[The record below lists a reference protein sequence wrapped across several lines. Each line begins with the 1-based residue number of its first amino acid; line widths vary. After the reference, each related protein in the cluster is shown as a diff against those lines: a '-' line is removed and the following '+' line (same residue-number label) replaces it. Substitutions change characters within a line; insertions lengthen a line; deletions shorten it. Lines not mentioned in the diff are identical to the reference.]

1 MSLMQY
7 DKYLR
12 EDLLLILDIILIGF
26 IKKNNKKTTNQ
37 ALNLNI
43 NNYTFSNMRCGN
55 KQISLRMKN
64 FCDTL
69 NAVYIQ
75 QIKEQ
80 KSIYSLWVD

>member
-1 MSLMQY
+1 MQY

-43 NNYTFSNMRCGN
+43 NNYIFSNIR
-55 KQISLRMKN
+55 
-64 FCDTL
+64 
-69 NAVYIQ
+69 
-75 QIKEQ
+75 
-80 KSIYSLWVD
+80 